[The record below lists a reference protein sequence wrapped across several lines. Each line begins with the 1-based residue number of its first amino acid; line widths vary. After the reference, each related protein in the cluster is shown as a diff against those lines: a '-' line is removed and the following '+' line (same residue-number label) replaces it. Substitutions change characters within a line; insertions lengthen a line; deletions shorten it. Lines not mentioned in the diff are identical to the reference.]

1 MYPSTSLYY
10 EIKLCWKYNKMI
22 VDWLKLDSYYIS
34 LEQFFLKKNNAVLC
48 NRLAVLGSLKRM
60 HPSWYDYIFQR
71 ME

>member
-34 LEQFFLKKNNAVLC
+34 LEQFFLKK
-48 NRLAVLGSLKRM
+48 
-60 HPSWYDYIFQR
+60 
-71 ME
+71 